1 MTYIKSK
8 SKAEKGEEEGLP
20 GHCSR
25 AVQLILMLLL
35 SIATAA
41 CWLQEHEDAFG
52 MTLWARG
59 QASRVVRR
67 CLACGSNKPQRGF
80 ANAWGAMQS
89 SLVSQYRTYVS
100 VGWRLTTKDSFHILK
115 KIHLWSYGSDYC
127 DGDTSLSGHGH
138 ARALIL

>member
-8 SKAEKGEEEGLP
+8 SKAEEEEEEGLP
-20 GHCSR
+20 GHCSW

-59 QASRVVRR
+59 QAPRVVRR

-80 ANAWGAMQS
+80 ANAWGQCSPA
-89 SLVSQYRTYVS
+89 
-100 VGWRLTTKDSFHILK
+100 
-115 KIHLWSYGSDYC
+115 WS
-127 DGDTSLSGHGH
+127 
-138 ARALIL
+138 ANIALM